1 MQEAKIIIEG
11 DELSQEASMTVR
23 VAIEN
28 FATYLSDTDYNGYYR
43 FRGELRDK
51 YMKQIYIIR
60 ESIYKGAK

>member
-28 FATYLSDTDYNGYYR
+28 FAIYLSDTDYHGYYR
-43 FRGELRDK
+43 FKGKLRDK
-51 YMKQIYIIR
+51 YIKSISEIR

>member
-1 MQEAKIIIEG
+1 MQEAKINIEG

-28 FATYLSDTDYNGYYR
+28 FVIYLNTDYCLGKQT
-43 FRGELRDK
+43 RDS
-51 YMKQIYIIR
+51 YMKQINIIR

>member
-1 MQEAKIIIEG
+1 MQEAKINIEG

-28 FATYLSDTDYNGYYR
+28 FATYLNTDDCLGKR
-43 FRGELRDK
+43 IRDS
-51 YMKQIYIIR
+51 YMKQINIIR

>member
-28 FATYLSDTDYNGYYR
+28 FATYLSDGCLVKRT
-43 FRGELRDK
+43 RDK
-51 YMKQIYIIR
+51 YMKQINIIR

>member
-11 DELSQEASMTVR
+11 DELSESASMTVR

-28 FATYLSDTDYNGYYR
+28 LAIYLNADDCLGKR
-43 FRGELRDK
+43 IKDG
-51 YMKQIYIIR
+51 YMKQINIIR

>member
-11 DELSQEASMTVR
+11 DELSESASMTVR

-28 FATYLSDTDYNGYYR
+28 FAIYLNADDCLGKR
-43 FRGELRDK
+43 IRDS
-51 YMKQIYIIR
+51 YMKQINIIR